1 VRLVLTGLRAWL
13 VQRASAVYLL
23 AFILFFIG
31 HFLFDPPGDEAA
43 WRAWVAQPWI
53 GVALLAAFAALL
65 LHAWVGLRDVMLDYI
80 DPVGLRAPALALVAG
95 ALIGVGLWILQV
107 LTGLR

>member
-1 VRLVLTGLRAWL
+1 MRLVLTGLRAWL

-31 HFLFDPPGDEAA
+31 HFLFDPPADAGA
-43 WRAWVAQPWI
+43 WQDWVATPGI
-53 GVALLAAFAALL
+53 RVALLAAFAALL

-95 ALIGVGLWILQV
+95 ALIGVGLWV
-107 LTGLR
+107 LTTLARLP